1 MLTYPICKGIQ
12 AIVIEKTK
20 VIFIISGLEKQPQQ
34 NITLSRLA
42 KVMKLFL
49 SLTLYKNKLYYLS
62 LTNLFHL
69 RVRRGEKDTRDL
81 NPY

>member
-12 AIVIEKTK
+12 AIVIVKTK

-42 KVMKLFL
+42 KLFL
-49 SLTLYKNKLYYLS
+49 SLTLYKSKLYYLS

-81 NPY
+81 NP